1 MRIQYDIR
9 DGLATVRIN
18 RPEKRNA
25 LTVEMRI
32 ELADAFEALGQDNAV
47 RAVVLCGEGAA
58 FCAGADVELMGGR
71 DIAAGRNRMR
81 HLHRMVRAIYHLEK
95 PVVAAVQGAAVGV
108 GWSLALCC
116 DAVIAADNARF
127 SQIFKRLA
135 LAPDGGAVYLLG
147 RQLGFARAKE
157 LVLSG
162 RFVNAG
168 EALAL
173 GLVHRVVPEQELLAA
188 AQTLARDYGA
198 ASTLAVGLTKRMF
211 EAALAPSFDEFLD
224 MELLIQP
231 ALTQTQDH
239 AEGKRAFQEKRDPS
253 FGQS

>member
-1 MRIQYDIR
+1 MQRFHSFFSLDY
-9 DGLATVRIN
+9 
-18 RPEKRNA
+18 
-25 LTVEMRI
+25 
-32 ELADAFEALGQDNAV
+32 
-47 RAVVLCGEGAA
+47 
-58 FCAGADVELMGGR
+58 
-71 DIAAGRNRMR
+71 
-81 HLHRMVRAIYHLEK
+81 
-95 PVVAAVQGAAVGV
+95 VVAPYSSASG
-108 GWSLALCC
+108 LALCC

-157 LVLSG
+157 LVMSG
-162 RFVNAG
+162 RFVNAS

-173 GLVHRVVPEQELLAA
+173 GLVQQVVPEQELLAA

-239 AEGKRAFQEKRDPS
+239 AEGKLAFQEKRDPS

>member
-1 MRIQYDIR
+1 MSIECETR

-25 LTVEMRI
+25 LNVDMRI
-32 ELADAFEALGQDNAV
+32 QLADTFEALGQDRSV
-47 RAVVLCGEGAA
+47 RAVVLCGAGKG

-81 HLHRMVRAIYHLEK
+81 HLHRMVRSIYHLEK

-108 GWSLALCC
+108 GWSLAMCC

-135 LAPDGGAVYLLG
+135 LAPDGGAVYLLA

-162 RFVNAG
+162 RFLNAAEAHTLG
-168 EALAL
+168 LVQQVVTEDKLLGTAEALA
-173 GLVHRVVPEQELLAA
+173 RE
-188 AQTLARDYGA
+188 YGS
-198 ASTLAVGLTKRMF
+198 ASTLAVGLTKRLF

-224 MELLIQP
+224 LELMVQP
-231 ALTQTQDH
+231 ALTQTPDH
-239 AEGKRAFQEKRDPS
+239 AEGKLAFQEKRDPV
-253 FGQS
+253 FGGV